1 MTIKIINIVIKRG
14 KVLIVLSL
22 FFSIVASA
30 QHLSNQV
37 IAPLGDVI
45 SKEGIFYSHTIGEAA
60 VELFSTYGYDLTQG
74 FQQPL
79 VKFIPGTKPQGTGVN
94 VYPNPAID
102 NVYVE
107 FFGSQRATFSILVIN
122 INGMIVFSDEVS
134 FIENY
139 WQVIDIPV
147 STLSIGIYFVRV
159 RNEEGT
165 ISRSFKIEKM

>member
-1 MTIKIINIVIKRG
+1 MDIVIKRG
-14 KVLIVLSL
+14 NVFIILSL
-22 FFSIVASA
+22 FFNFTISA

-45 SKEGIFYSHTIGEAA
+45 SKEGIFYSHTIGETA

-79 VKFIPGTKPQGTGVN
+79 VKFIPGTKPQGTGVK
-94 VYPNPAID
+94 VYPNPVLD

-107 FFGSQRATFSILVIN
+107 FFGSQRANFSILVIN
-122 INGMIVFSDEVS
+122 INGMIMFSDEVS

-139 WQVIDIPV
+139 WQIIDIPV
-147 STLSIGIYFVRV
+147 STLSMGIYFVRI
-159 RNEEGT
+159 RNEAGT
-165 ISRSFKIEKM
+165 ISRTFKIEKI